1 MLIAKVVGEVVAS
14 HKVPGIVGHKLLVIQ
29 PTEPG
34 GAAKGN
40 PIVASDSVGAGVGEV
55 VLVCQG
61 SSARMTE
68 ISEGKPVDAVVM
80 AIVDSISMD
89 GREVFRK

>member
-1 MLIAKVVGEVVAS
+1 MIAKVVGEVVTS

-29 PTEPG
+29 PTDPA

-40 PIVASDSVGAGVGEV
+40 PIVATDGVGAGVGEV

-68 ISEGKPVDAVVM
+68 VSEGKPVDAV
-80 AIVDSISMD
+80 IIGIIDSITS
-89 GREVFRK
+89 GGQEVFHK